1 MQSKNLLE
9 PLDDVISSLNP
20 DDIYPAVKD
29 LQLFEGRR
37 YGIAHAFGITY
48 FGYRKDLA
56 DRKGLKVPQS
66 WAEYERFIKS
76 MGSEV
81 GKNGNV
87 LLPGGDPFFVDQLAV
102 ELLASNGGHLFDAN
116 NRPLFTERPFIEMLR
131 FYRTLAQA
139 APQDWLN
146 IKYLDQFQYFA
157 TGKGLNV
164 PVMYSR
170 AAKQIDAEA
179 TPGTNDPN
187 HFGVMPQPVGPSGT
201 KSYATLDGEPW
212 VIFRAS
218 KNIDLAKEFLKLF
231 YRRDLYLR
239 FCLAVPMQLTPIF
252 RSLAESPDYLN
263 DPFVK
268 KWQPWQSQERQFLAD
283 NRVRPIFMSDDAD
296 RLRPFLLELQES
308 RIVSDIVFAVA
319 KDGQDPEVAARAGQ
333 AKAEE
338 LIERLGYRRW

>member
-1 MQSKNLLE
+1 M
-9 PLDDVISSLNP
+9 
-20 DDIYPAVKD
+20 
-29 LQLFEGRR
+29 
-37 YGIAHAFGITY
+37 
-48 FGYRKDLA
+48 
-56 DRKGLKVPQS
+56 
-66 WAEYERFIKS
+66 
-76 MGSEV
+76 
-81 GKNGNV
+81 
-87 LLPGGDPFFVDQLAV
+87 
-102 ELLASNGGHLFDAN
+102 
-116 NRPLFTERPFIEMLR
+116 
-131 FYRTLAQA
+131 
-139 APQDWLN
+139 
-146 IKYLDQFQYFA
+146 
-157 TGKGLNV
+157 NV
-164 PVMYSR
+164 PVMYAR
-170 AAKQIDAEA
+170 AAKEIDADA

-187 HFGVMPQPVGPSGT
+187 HFAVMPQPIGPSGT

-252 RSLAESPDYLN
+252 RSIAESPDYLN

-308 RIVSDIVFAVA
+308 RILSDIVFAVA
-319 KDGQDPEVAARAGQ
+319 KEGQDPELAARAGQ
-333 AKAEE
+333 AKAEA